1 MRTTTKRILV
11 LLLAMLALGAAACS
25 SKDDKADKPTTTTGS
40 SSTGAGQGADP
51 ADVKVKIGAQDFGE
65 SAILA
70 QIYGQALE
78 AKGYKVEQKALG
90 GYRDISMGAFDNG
103 EINFTA
109 EYAASLL
116 EFLNDKKGEATSDV
130 TETVAKLGTYLP
142 GKNLV
147 AAKPADA
154 VNTNAFVIRRDTADA
169 LGIKTLSDLA
179 AKGRDLKLGSPA
191 DCDTNPFCMP
201 GLKNTYGL
209 DLSGKWVTLDAGV
222 VATALQNKEID
233 VAVLFS
239 TDGVIADRDWVLLE
253 DDKHM
258 LAADNIIPIMSSSLA
273 EQGGQAFVD
282 VVNEVT
288 AKLTTDGLIELNKRF
303 DVDKEDAKQIAKDW
317 LKDQG
322 LVS

>member
-1 MRTTTKRILV
+1 MRIITKRILI
-11 LLLAMLALGAAACS
+11 LLLAVAALGAACS
-25 SKDDKADKPTTTTGS
+25 SKDDKADKSTATTTP
-40 SSTGAGQGADP
+40 GASQGADP
-51 ADVKVKIGAQDFGE
+51 ANVTVKIGAQDFGE

-70 QIYGQALE
+70 QIYGQAL
-78 AKGYKVEQKALG
+78 AASGYKVEQKALG
-90 GYRDISMGAFDNG
+90 GYRDISMGAFESG

-130 TETVAKLGTYLP
+130 SETVTKLETYLP
-142 GKNLV
+142 AKNLV

-154 VNTNAFVIRRDTADA
+154 VNTNAFVIRRDTADQ
-169 LGIKTLSDLA
+169 LGIKTLSDLS
-179 AKGRDLKLGSPA
+179 AKGADLKLGSPA

-201 GLKNTYGL
+201 GLKEAYGL
-209 DLSGKWVTLDAGV
+209 DLSAKWVTLDAGV

-239 TDGVIADRDWVLLE
+239 TDGIIADRDWVLLE

-258 LAADNIIPIMSSSLA
+258 LAADNIIPVMSTSLA
-273 EQGGQAFVD
+273 DQGGQALLD
-282 VVNEVT
+282 VVNKVT

-303 DVDKEDAKQIAKDW
+303 DVDKEDAEQIAKDW
-317 LKDQG
+317 LKEQG
-322 LVS
+322 LVV